1 MGHHTHLLA
10 SVTQLNSRTEL
21 LSHIAVK
28 RTKAEPAHIRRNQLD
43 SGRYGSFVLSGDET
57 ALRYRYD
64 EAEMMVQ
71 DQSLV
76 PANLCHMGR
85 DVPSAARDGP
95 RHPPGRDD
103 GAAAAT
109 GVARCQPAGALGDDA
124 VES

>member
-10 SVTQLNSRTEL
+10 SVTQLNSQGGAEL

-71 DQSLV
+71 DRSSV
-76 PANLCHMGR
+76 PANLCDMGR
-85 DVPSAARDGP
+85 DVPSRPATVLGTRQGATTEQRQQAWRDASERARW
-95 RHPPGRDD
+95 
-103 GAAAAT
+103 AT
-109 GVARCQPAGALGDDA
+109 ML
-124 VES
+124 